1 MKKTC
6 SRTRSHTKKNRNVQT
21 PSFDPIRTVPCV
33 RACLVETLGPR
44 PPGCLPEPDFAT
56 VLCCPVM
63 SW

>member
-6 SRTRSHTKKNRNVQT
+6 SRTRPHTKKNISVQT

-44 PPGCLPEPDFAT
+44 PPRVST
-56 VLCCPVM
+56 
-63 SW
+63 